1 MKVPVEAW
9 VRAARRENVER
20 LNSPLSE
27 QVDDEAGDRDL
38 RTDECR
44 SLNPQGAIELA
55 AGEKLAAVG
64 FGRGA
69 KLRRYGFRLVAFD
82 TSGLEVAGGSKRVE
96 GGPVHG

>member
-1 MKVPVEAW
+1 M
-9 VRAARRENVER
+9 
-20 LNSPLSE
+20 
-27 QVDDEAGDRDL
+27 DDEAGDRNL

-44 SLNPQGAIELA
+44 SLNPQGAMELA
-55 AGEKLAAVG
+55 AGDELAAVD

-82 TSGLEVAGGSKRVE
+82 TSGLKVAGGSKRVE